1 MDRGPEINFRDCKGC
16 ITLTSAE
23 TCEGDI
29 TFRRIREVDEV
40 KRGKVGGVT

>member
-1 MDRGPEINFRDCKGC
+1 MDRDSEIKFRDCKGY
-16 ITLTSAE
+16 ITLTSAK

-29 TFRRIREVDEV
+29 TFRGIREVDEV